1 MYGNVFGNTS
11 QMSQI
16 QHTVCLIDDD
26 KIYQFTAKKMLE
38 ATGMTKDIRS
48 FYDGSEAIAFFSGEN
63 SKDPANLPDVIFLD
77 INMPIM
83 NGWEFLEEYE
93 KIRNQFPK
101 SMALY
106 VVSSS
111 VDDADIRRS
120 RQYNSVTDY
129 IVKPIT
135 RMRYQELLEGISS
148 VS

>member
-1 MYGNVFGNTS
+1 MSGNVFGNTPK
-11 QMSQI
+11 MSQI

-38 ATGMTKDIRS
+38 ATGMAKDIRS

-63 SKDPANLPDVIFLD
+63 GKDPENLPDVIFLD

-93 KIRNQFPK
+93 KIRNHFPK

-135 RMRYQELLEGISS
+135 RMRYQELLEGIGSIS
-148 VS
+148 

>member
-1 MYGNVFGNTS
+1 LSGNDFGNKS
-11 QMSQI
+11 KMSQI

-38 ATGMTKDIRS
+38 ATGMAKDIRS

-63 SKDPANLPDVIFLD
+63 SKDPSNLPDVIFLD

-93 KIRNQFPK
+93 KIRNHFPK

-135 RMRYQELLEGISS
+135 RMRYQELLEGIGSIS
-148 VS
+148 

>member
-1 MYGNVFGNTS
+1 
-11 QMSQI
+11 MSQI

-38 ATGMTKDIRS
+38 ATGMAKDIRS

-63 SKDPANLPDVIFLD
+63 SKDPENLPDVIFLD

-93 KIRNQFPK
+93 KIKNYFPK

-120 RQYNSVTDY
+120 RQYDSVTDY

-135 RMRYQELLEGISS
+135 RMRYQELLEGIGSIS
-148 VS
+148 

>member
-1 MYGNVFGNTS
+1 
-11 QMSQI
+11 MSLV
-16 QHTVCLIDDD
+16 QHSVCLIDDD

-38 ATGMTKDIRS
+38 ATGMTKSIQS
-48 FYDGSEAIAFFSGEN
+48 FYDGSEALAFFTGEN
-63 SKDPANLPDVIFLD
+63 SKDEANLPDVIFLD
-77 INMPIM
+77 INMPVM

-93 KIRNQFPK
+93 KLCSRFSK
-101 SMALY
+101 TMSLY

-120 RQYNSVTDY
+120 RQFGSVTDY

-135 RMRYQELLEGISS
+135 RMRYQELLEGIRP

>member
-1 MYGNVFGNTS
+1 
-11 QMSQI
+11 MSQI

-38 ATGMTKDIRS
+38 ATGMTKDISS

-63 SKDPANLPDVIFLD
+63 SKDPENLPDVIFLD

-93 KIRNQFPK
+93 KIRNHFPK

-135 RMRYQELLEGISS
+135 RMRYQELLEGIGS

>member
-1 MYGNVFGNTS
+1 
-11 QMSQI
+11 MSQI

-38 ATGMTKDIRS
+38 ATGMAKDIRS
-48 FYDGSEAIAFFSGEN
+48 FYDGEAIAFFSGEN
-63 SKDPANLPDVIFLD
+63 SKNPENLPDVIFLD

-93 KIRNQFPK
+93 KIRNHFPK

-135 RMRYQELLEGISS
+135 RMRYQELLEGIGS

>member
-1 MYGNVFGNTS
+1 
-11 QMSQI
+11 MSQI

-38 ATGMTKDIRS
+38 ATGMAKDIRS
-48 FYDGSEAIAFFSGEN
+48 FYDGSEAIAFFSGEH
-63 SKDPANLPDVIFLD
+63 SKDPSNLPDVIFLD

-93 KIRNQFPK
+93 KIRNYFPK

-135 RMRYQELLEGISS
+135 RVRYQELLEGIGSIS
-148 VS
+148 

>member
-1 MYGNVFGNTS
+1 
-11 QMSQI
+11 MSHI

-38 ATGMTKDIRS
+38 ATGMAKHIQS
-48 FYDGSEAIAFFSGEN
+48 FYDGSEALAFFSGEN
-63 SKDPANLPDVIFLD
+63 SKEAANLPDVIFLD
-77 INMPIM
+77 INMPVM

-93 KIRNQFPK
+93 KLCNSLPK
-101 SMALY
+101 NMRLY

-120 RQYNSVTDY
+120 RQFSSVTDY

-135 RMRYQELLEGISS
+135 RLRYQELLEAIDPIS
-148 VS
+148 

>member
-1 MYGNVFGNTS
+1 
-11 QMSQI
+11 
-16 QHTVCLIDDD
+16 
-26 KIYQFTAKKMLE
+26 
-38 ATGMTKDIRS
+38 MTKDIRS

-63 SKDPANLPDVIFLD
+63 SKDPENLPDVIFLD

-93 KIRNQFPK
+93 KIRNHFPK

-135 RMRYQELLEGISS
+135 RMRYQELLEGIGS

>member
-1 MYGNVFGNTS
+1 
-11 QMSQI
+11 MSQI

-38 ATGMTKDIRS
+38 ATGMAKDIRS

-63 SKDPANLPDVIFLD
+63 SKNPENLPDVIFLD

-93 KIRNQFPK
+93 KIRNHFPK

-135 RMRYQELLEGISS
+135 RMRYQELLEGIGS